1 VDEGRFAAAHVAVR
15 EAALAVIRARMR
27 LRTLALAVSL
37 LAASAAH
44 GATGWATDAA
54 RSRLGFTGTLSGGS
68 FEGSFKRFEPEI
80 TFDPADLAGS
90 RFRVTIETG
99 SADTLDADRDTIL
112 KGAEFFAVDRW
123 PVARFEAARFVAAG
137 PGRYTAQ
144 GKLTLRDVTRDV
156 TLSFIFE
163 PAADPGT
170 AVLEGGT
177 TVRRL
182 DFGVGQGEWQDTRW
196 VGDEVTV
203 RFSLFL
209 RRK

>member
-1 VDEGRFAAAHVAVR
+1 MDEGRHAAAHAAVR
-15 EAALAVIRARMR
+15 QAALAVIRARLR
-27 LRTLALAVSL
+27 LRSLALAVSL
-37 LAASAAH
+37 LAASTAQ
-44 GATGWATDAA
+44 GATVWATDAA

-68 FEGSFKRFEPEI
+68 FEGSFKRFQPEI
-80 TFDPADLAGS
+80 TFDPTDLAGS
-90 RFRVTIETG
+90 RFHVTIETG
-99 SADTLDADRDTIL
+99 STDTLDADRDTIL
-112 KGAEFFAVDRW
+112 KGTAFFAVDRW
-123 PVARFEAARFVAAG
+123 PVARFEAERFGATG

-156 TLSFIFE
+156 TLSFTFE

-177 TVRRL
+177 TVHRL
-182 DFGVGQGEWQDTRW
+182 EFGVGQGEWRDTRW
-196 VGDEVTV
+196 VGDEVTI

>member
-1 VDEGRFAAAHVAVR
+1 MSRTRLG
-15 EAALAVIRARMR
+15 

-37 LAASAAH
+37 LAASAAQ
-44 GATGWATDAA
+44 GATVWAADAV
-54 RSRLGFTGTLSGGS
+54 RSRLEFTGTLSGGS
-68 FEGSFKRFEPEI
+68 FEGSFQRFQPEI
-80 TFDPADLAGS
+80 TFDPGDLAGS
-90 RFRVTIETG
+90 RFRVTIETA

-112 KGAEFFAVDRW
+112 KGPEFFAVDRW
-123 PVARFEAARFVAAG
+123 PVARFEAERFGAAG
-137 PGRYTAQ
+137 PGRFTAQ

-156 TLSFIFE
+156 TLSFTFR
-163 PAADPGT
+163 PAADSGA

-182 DFGVGQGEWQDTRW
+182 DFGIGEGEWRDTRW
-196 VGDEVTV
+196 VGDEVTI

>member
-1 VDEGRFAAAHVAVR
+1 VS
-15 EAALAVIRARMR
+15 RARLR

-37 LAASAAH
+37 FAASAAQS
-44 GATGWATDAA
+44 ATVWVTDAA

-68 FEGSFKRFEPEI
+68 FDGSFQRFQPEI

-90 RFRVTIETG
+90 RFRVSIETD

-112 KGAEFFAVDRW
+112 KGREFFVVDRW
-123 PVARFEAARFVAAG
+123 PVARFEAERFSAAG

-156 TLSFIFE
+156 TLSFTFE
-163 PAADPGT
+163 PAADAGT
-170 AVLEGGT
+170 AMLEGGT

-182 DFGVGQGEWQDTRW
+182 DFGVGQGEWRDTRW
-196 VGDEVTV
+196 VGDEVTI